1 MGTRREKNGGSRWT
15 RTIDPF
21 IKSEVLYQLS

>member
-1 MGTRREKNGGSRWT
+1 MKNGGSRWI